1 MNKRN
6 FLSLLIAAIVGIFM
20 LATPDTAGAQPAPG
34 KIVGTVVDADGNP
47 VADAHVVL
55 KHGDKVV
62 AHAMTNADGHY
73 VFKDVRPGRY
83 LLEAGKQGVGRG
95 HGLALVHPGQ
105 TVRERIT
112 LKKK

>member
-6 FLSLLIAAIVGIFM
+6 FLSLLVAAIVGMFM
-20 LATPDTAGAQPAPG
+20 LATPNAASAQPAPG
-34 KIVGTVVDADGNP
+34 RIVGTVVDADGNA

-55 KHGDKVV
+55 KHGNEVI

-83 LLEAGKQGVGRG
+83 LLEAGKQGFGRG
-95 HGLALVHPGQ
+95 HELAMVHSGQ
-105 TVRERIT
+105 TVRVKIT